1 MNNETTPETLM
12 TAAEIT
18 AGESSTT
25 ASATDASVTGDQQP
39 ETGSSTPPAEDQ
51 PATSGEEVDY
61 AFTFEGDVDVDATS
75 LEDLKALAKDL
86 KLPIDQA
93 QKIADLGQKQAQR
106 WLQAQEQ
113 AIQDATAQWV
123 EQVKTDKELGGEALN
138 ANLATAKTA
147 LNKFG
152 SPELTKLLD
161 ESRLGNHPEVI
172 RLFHRIGKAIGDDSL
187 VPGGRT
193 TNRPGN
199 PAQRLY
205 DNSNLS

>member
-1 MNNETTPETLM
+1 MSNETLPETLM

-18 AGESSTT
+18 QSEASTT
-25 ASATDASVTGDQQP
+25 AGATDASVTGDQQP
-39 ETGSSTPPAEDQ
+39 ETGSSTPPAENQ
-51 PATSGEEVDY
+51 PATSGDEVSYD
-61 AFTFEGDVDVDATS
+61 FTFEGDIDVDATS
-75 LEDLKALAKDL
+75 LEDLKSLAKDL
-86 KLPIDQA
+86 KLPLDQA

-147 LNKFG
+147 LTRFG

-172 RLFHRIGKAIGDDSL
+172 RFFHRVGKAIGDDSL

-193 TNRPGN
+193 TNRPAN

>member
-1 MNNETTPETLM
+1 MSNETTPETLM

-39 ETGSSTPPAEDQ
+39 ETGSSAPPAEDQ
-51 PATSGEEVDY
+51 PVTSGEEIDY

-172 RLFHRIGKAIGDDSL
+172 RFFHRVGKAIGDDSL

-193 TNRPGN
+193 TNRPAN

>member
-1 MNNETTPETLM
+1 MSNETTPETLM

-51 PATSGEEVDY
+51 PATSGEEIDY

-86 KLPIDQA
+86 KPIDQA

-147 LNKFG
+147 LTRFG

-172 RLFHRIGKAIGDDSL
+172 RFFHRVGKAIGDDSL

-193 TNRPGN
+193 TNRPAN

>member
-1 MNNETTPETLM
+1 MNDIPETLM

-18 AGESSTT
+18 AGAPSTT

-39 ETGSSTPPAEDQ
+39 KAGESTPPAENQ
-51 PATSGEEVDY
+51 PAATGDEVSYD
-61 AFTFEGDVDVDATS
+61 FKFEGDVDVDATS
-75 LEDLKALAKDL
+75 LEDLKSLAKDL
-86 KLPIDQA
+86 KLPLDQA
-93 QKIADLGQKQAQR
+93 QMIADLGQKQAQR

-138 ANLATAKTA
+138 ANLATAKAA

-172 RLFHRIGKAIGDDSL
+172 RLFHRVGKAIGDDSL

-193 TNRPGN
+193 TNRPAN

>member
-1 MNNETTPETLM
+1 
-12 TAAEIT
+12 
-18 AGESSTT
+18 
-25 ASATDASVTGDQQP
+25 VTGDQQP
-39 ETGSSTPPAEDQ
+39 ETGASTPPVENQ

-61 AFTFEGDVDVDATS
+61 AFIFEGDVDVDATS

-86 KLPIDQA
+86 KLPLDQA
-93 QKIADLGQKQAQR
+93 QRIADLGQKQAQR

-113 AIQDATAQWV
+113 AIQDATAQWI
-123 EQVKTDKELGGEALN
+123 EQVKTDKELGGEAFN

-147 LNKFG
+147 LTRFG

-172 RLFHRIGKAIGDDSL
+172 RFFHRVGKALGDDTL

-193 TNRPGN
+193 TNRPAN

>member
-1 MNNETTPETLM
+1 MSNETTPETLM

-39 ETGSSTPPAEDQ
+39 ETGSSTPPAENQ

-147 LNKFG
+147 LTRFG

-172 RLFHRIGKAIGDDSL
+172 RLFHRVGKAIGDDSL

-193 TNRPGN
+193 TNRPAN